1 MDANAVKLSMGSETS
16 QGVQADPLNMMYLMY
31 NGGGFEP
38 STEFTDIEEVNPNLT
53 ATGTVPTS
61 ISLEGTPE
69 FNYSYAEQFQ
79 RLLPASIYSTGDE
92 TSWGGGTYE
101 FNTTG
106 AEINAVVVTG
116 PPIKYQFTAA
126 AADAVFAKVTTGQW
140 IKISGFS
147 EEGNNGFFYV
157 TEKITTGDP
166 HKITVSSVL
175 VAETGTAIDIQGS
188 MIRNGRDASWNLNNK
203 QTFFCFEQGYPMLED
218 QELYF
223 LIKGCQVS
231 SLELTLAPNA
241 LVTGSVGFMG
251 TTYSYQNTPF
261 GAAYSSNTVYPKM
274 SAADSRTVVQKD
286 GQFHKVTNFG
296 ITFSDLARARNV
308 VGNICVDST
317 GRNSLKPELAIS
329 QYWSSTAAFL
339 SSYDIKTGKSVER
352 MYSAKMGDTDGNTFI
367 FTFPK
372 VVLTG
377 VALPGGALDED
388 LVIEGTGKVFPYT
401 DPVSLQTYAVQIDR
415 FAAA

>member
-1 MDANAVKLSMGSETS
+1 MDANAVRLSMGSETS
-16 QGVQADPLNMMYLMY
+16 QGVQVDPLEMMYLMY

-38 STEFTDIEEVNPNLT
+38 ATEFTEIEEVNPNLT

-79 RLLPASIYSTGDE
+79 RLLPASIYSTGNE

-101 FNTTG
+101 FSTTG
-106 AEINAVVVTG
+106 AAITAAVVAG

-126 AADAVFAKVTTGQW
+126 AADAVFTKVTTGQW
-140 IKISGFS
+140 IKTSGFS

-157 TEKITTGDP
+157 TEKDVSADP

-175 VAETGTAIDIQGS
+175 VAEVGTAINIQGS
-188 MIRNGRDASWNLNNK
+188 MIRNGRDTIWGLTNN

-218 QELYF
+218 NPLYF
-223 LIKGCQVS
+223 LIKGCQIS

-251 TTYSYQNTPF
+251 TTYDYQNTPF
-261 GAAYSSNTVYPKM
+261 GNTYISNSTFSKM

-296 ITFSDLARARNV
+296 ITFGDLARARNV

-317 GRNSLKPELAIS
+317 GRNSLKPEIAIS
-329 QYWSSTAAFL
+329 QYWSSAAGFL
-339 SSYDIKTGKSVER
+339 SSYDIKTGKAQER
-352 MYSAKMGDTDGNTFI
+352 AYSARMGDTEGNTFI

-388 LVIEGTGKVFPYT
+388 LVIEGTGKVYPYT
-401 DPVSLQTYAVQIDR
+401 DSVSLQTYAVQIDR
-415 FAAA
+415 FAA